1 MLLLH
6 SPMSF
11 SIICELEKKQ
21 TKKKKQRNSPQY
33 INNWEILTNKKK
45 YTTHWVLKL
54 TYAVW
59 NKCQFKLRWKHFVD
73 FLFQK
78 HS

>member
-21 TKKKKQRNSPQY
+21 TKKKNKEIHRNTSL
-33 INNWEILTNKKK
+33 IEK
-45 YTTHWVLKL
+45 
-54 TYAVW
+54 
-59 NKCQFKLRWKHFVD
+59 F
-73 FLFQK
+73 
-78 HS
+78 

>member
-33 INNWEILTNKKK
+33 INNWEILTNKKSIQ
-45 YTTHWVLKL
+45 L
-54 TYAVW
+54 TG
-59 NKCQFKLRWKHFVD
+59 F
-73 FLFQK
+73 
-78 HS
+78 